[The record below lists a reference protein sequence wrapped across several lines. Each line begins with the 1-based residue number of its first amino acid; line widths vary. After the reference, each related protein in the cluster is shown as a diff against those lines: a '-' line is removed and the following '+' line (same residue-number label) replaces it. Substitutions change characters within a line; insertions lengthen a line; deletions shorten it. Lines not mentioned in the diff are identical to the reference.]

1 MADDLETKIEIEE
14 AKEDLR
20 DALHEVN
27 NRVEEGVARL
37 RPDRG
42 IRKHPMTSACIA
54 GALGFALGAKTGEV
68 ALIGLLLLGGALVV
82 TRDERKVEVPD
93 ENQRS

>member
-1 MADDLETKIEIEE
+1 MADNLETKIEIEE

-42 IRKHPMTSACIA
+42 IRKHPLTSACIA

>member
-1 MADDLETKIEIEE
+1 MAIADDLETKIEIED

-20 DALHEVN
+20 DALHEMN

-42 IRKHPMTSACIA
+42 IRKHPVTSACIA
-54 GALGFALGAKTGEV
+54 GALGFALGSDSGEV
-68 ALIGLLLLGGALVV
+68 ALIGLLLLGGAIVL
-82 TRDERKVEVPD
+82 TRGNKVGNTD
-93 ENQRS
+93 EN

>member
-42 IRKHPMTSACIA
+42 IRKHPLTSACIA

>member
-68 ALIGLLLLGGALVV
+68 ALIGLLLLGGALVI
-82 TRDERKVEVPD
+82 TRDERKVEVPN